1 MLYLITNLSLEPNMN
16 EVISIVTYT
25 FNEEKNIQKLCTGIK
40 IEMEKL
46 NIEYEHIVI
55 DNCSTDKTI
64 PILKEICFKD
74 KKVKAIINAKNFGHL
89 RSPFYGILQSKG
101 DACILMASDF
111 QDPLDLIPKYIQKW
125 QNGAKIV
132 LGKKISSDEPGIIFF
147 IRSLFYK
154 FMNKISETKLT
165 ENTTGSGIFDKSV
178 INQLKNI
185 NDPYPYLRGLLNE
198 LSEEIS
204 TVEFNQPKRLSGIT
218 KNNIFTLYDIG
229 MLGIIKHSRA
239 PLRLV
244 TFLGFVLSFF
254 SISTALIYFIYK
266 VLFWNSFDVGIA
278 PLIIG
283 IFSFASIQILLLG
296 IIGEYVGILLI
307 HLRNLPLVI
316 EKERI
321 NF

>member
-1 MLYLITNLSLEPNMN
+1 MTK
-16 EVISIVTYT
+16 ISIVTPT
-25 FNEEKNIQKLCTGIK
+25 FNEEENIKKLCSGIK

-46 NIEYEHIVI
+46 NISYEHIVI

-64 PILKEICFKD
+64 TNLKEICSND
-74 KKVKAIINAKNFGHL
+74 KNVKVIINSKNFGHIK
-89 RSPFYGILQSKG
+89 SPFHGILQSSG

-111 QDPLDLIPKYIQKW
+111 QDPLNLIPDYIKKW
-125 QNGAKIV
+125 QNGSKIV
-132 LGKKISSDEPGIIFF
+132 LGKKITSEENNLIFS
-147 IRSLFYK
+147 IRKTFYK
-154 FMNKISETKLT
+154 FLNIISETKLT
-165 ENTTGSGIFDKSV
+165 ENTTGSGIFDKS
-178 INQLKNI
+178 IISQLRNI
-185 NDPYPYLRGLLNE
+185 KDPYPYLRGLLND
-198 LSEEIS
+198 LGEEIAI
-204 TVEFNQPKRLSGIT
+204 VEFNQPKRLTGIT

-239 PLRLV
+239 PLRFV

-254 SISTALIYFIYK
+254 SLLVAIIYLIYKLI
-266 VLFWNSFDVGIA
+266 FWNTFDLGIA

-283 IFSFASIQILLLG
+283 IFGFASIQVLLLG

-307 HLRNLPLVI
+307 HIRNLPLVI

>member
-1 MLYLITNLSLEPNMN
+1 MTK
-16 EVISIVTYT
+16 ISIVTPT
-25 FNEEKNIQKLCTGIK
+25 FNEEENIKKLCSGIK

-46 NIEYEHIVI
+46 NISYEHIVI

-64 PILKEICFKD
+64 TNLKEICSND
-74 KKVKAIINAKNFGHL
+74 KNVKVIINSKNFGHIK
-89 RSPFYGILQSKG
+89 SPFHGILQSSG

-111 QDPLDLIPKYIQKW
+111 QDPLDLIPVYVKKW
-125 QNGAKIV
+125 LGGSKIV
-132 LGKKISSDEPGIIFF
+132 LGKKITSEENNLIFS
-147 IRSLFYK
+147 IRKFFYK
-154 FMNKISETKLT
+154 FLNKISETKLT
-165 ENTTGSGIFDKSV
+165 ENTTGSCILDKSV
-178 INQLKNI
+178 INQLKKI

-204 TVEFNQPKRLSGIT
+204 VVEFNQPKRLLGET

-244 TFLGFVLSFF
+244 TFLGFILSFF
-254 SISTALIYFIYK
+254 SLLTAFIYFIYK
-266 VLFWNSFDVGIA
+266 LIFWDSFDVGIA
-278 PLIIG
+278 PLVIG
-283 IFSFASIQILLLG
+283 IFGFASIQVLLLG

-307 HLRNLPLVI
+307 HIRNLPLVQ

>member
-1 MLYLITNLSLEPNMN
+1 MTK
-16 EVISIVTYT
+16 ISIVTPT
-25 FNEEKNIQKLCTGIK
+25 FNEEDNIQKLCSSVKT
-40 IEMEKL
+40 EMDKL
-46 NIEYEHIVI
+46 NIDYEHIVI

-64 PILKEICFKD
+64 ENLKEICIKD
-74 KKVKAIINAKNFGHL
+74 KNVKVIINARNFGHIK
-89 RSPFYGILQSKG
+89 SPFHGILQSTG

-111 QDPLDLIPKYIQKW
+111 QDPLDLIPTYIKKW
-125 QNGAKIV
+125 QSGSKIV
-132 LGKKISSDEPGIIFF
+132 LGKKISSEENNLVFS
-147 IRSLFYK
+147 IRKFFYK
-154 FMNKISETKLT
+154 FLNRISETKLT

-178 INQLKNI
+178 ISQLKNI

-198 LSEEIS
+198 LSDEIDV
-204 TVEFNQPKRLSGIT
+204 VEFNQPKRLSGKT

-254 SISTALIYFIYK
+254 SLFTAFIYFVYKLIY
-266 VLFWNSFDVGIA
+266 WNSFDVGIA
-278 PLIIG
+278 PLVIG
-283 IFSFASIQILLLG
+283 IFGFASIQILLLG

>member
-1 MLYLITNLSLEPNMN
+1 MSK
-16 EVISIVTYT
+16 ISIVTPTY
-25 FNEEKNIQKLCTGIK
+25 NEGENIEKLCSGIK
-40 IEMEKL
+40 LEMEKL
-46 NIEYEHIVI
+46 NIDYEHIVI
-55 DNCSTDKTI
+55 DNSSTDKTI
-64 PILKEICFKD
+64 EILKEICSKD
-74 KKVKAIINAKNFGHL
+74 KKVKVIINTKNFGHIK
-89 RSPFYGILQSKG
+89 SPFHGILQSSG

-111 QDPLDLIPKYIQKW
+111 QDPLDLISTYIKKW
-125 QNGAKIV
+125 QSGSKIV
-132 LGKKISSDEPGIIFF
+132 LGKKISSAENTLIF
-147 IRSLFYK
+147 SLRKFFYK
-154 FMNKISETKLT
+154 FLNKISETKLT

-178 INQLKNI
+178 INQLKKI

-198 LSEEIS
+198 LSEDIS
-204 TVEFNQPKRLSGIT
+204 IVEFNQPRRLLGKT

-254 SISTALIYFIYK
+254 SLLTAFIYFIYK
-266 VLFWNSFDVGIA
+266 LIFWNSFDVGVA
-278 PLIIG
+278 PIVIG
-283 IFSFASIQILLLG
+283 IFGFASIQILLLG

>member
-1 MLYLITNLSLEPNMN
+1 MTK
-16 EVISIVTYT
+16 ISIVTPT
-25 FNEEKNIQKLCTGIK
+25 FNEQENIQKICSGIK
-40 IEMEKL
+40 SEMEKL
-46 NIEYEHIVI
+46 NINYEHIVI

-64 PILKEICFKD
+64 DNLKEICSKD
-74 KKVKAIINAKNFGHL
+74 KNVKVIINARNFGHIK
-89 RSPFYGILQSKG
+89 SPYYGILQSSG

-111 QDPLDLIPKYIQKW
+111 QDPLELIPKYIQRW
-125 QNGAKIV
+125 QSGAKIV
-132 LGKKISSDEPGIIFF
+132 LGKKTTSEENTFIF
-147 IRSLFYK
+147 SLRKFFYK
-154 FMNKISETKLT
+154 FLNKISETKLT

-204 TVEFNQPKRLSGIT
+204 IVEFNQPRRLLGKT

-229 MLGIIKHSRA
+229 ILGIIKHSRA

-244 TFLGFVLSFF
+244 TLLGFMLSFF
-254 SISTALIYFIYK
+254 SLLTAFIYFIYK
-266 VLFWNSFDVGIA
+266 LVFWNSFDVGIA

-283 IFSFASIQILLLG
+283 IFGFASIQILLLG

>member
-1 MLYLITNLSLEPNMN
+1 MTK
-16 EVISIVTYT
+16 ISIVTPT
-25 FNEEKNIQKLCTGIK
+25 FNEEDNIQKLCSSVK
-40 IEMEKL
+40 AEMDKL
-46 NIEYEHIVI
+46 NIDYEHIVI

-64 PILKEICFKD
+64 ENLKEICIKD
-74 KKVKAIINAKNFGHL
+74 KNVKVIINARNFGHIK
-89 RSPFYGILQSKG
+89 SPFHGILQSTG

-111 QDPLDLIPKYIQKW
+111 QDPLDLIPTYIKKW
-125 QNGAKIV
+125 QSGSKIV
-132 LGKKISSDEPGIIFF
+132 LGKKISSEENNLVFS
-147 IRSLFYK
+147 IRKFFYK
-154 FMNKISETKLT
+154 FLNRISETKLT

-178 INQLKNI
+178 ISQLKNI

-198 LSEEIS
+198 LSDEIDV
-204 TVEFNQPKRLSGIT
+204 VEFNQPKRLSGKT

-244 TFLGFVLSFF
+244 TFLGFILSFF
-254 SISTALIYFIYK
+254 SLFTAFIYFVYKLIY
-266 VLFWNSFDVGIA
+266 WNSFEVGIA
-278 PLIIG
+278 PLVIG
-283 IFSFASIQILLLG
+283 IFGFASIQILLLG

>member
-1 MLYLITNLSLEPNMN
+1 MTK
-16 EVISIVTYT
+16 ISIVTPT
-25 FNEEKNIQKLCTGIK
+25 FNEEDNIQKLCSSIK

-46 NIEYEHIVI
+46 NMDYEHIVI

-64 PILKEICFKD
+64 EKLKIICSKD
-74 KKVKAIINAKNFGHL
+74 QKVKAIINVRNFGHIK
-89 RSPFYGILQSKG
+89 SPFHGILQSSG

-111 QDPLDLIPKYIQKW
+111 QDPMELISMYIKKW
-125 QNGAKIV
+125 QSGSKIV
-132 LGKKISSDEPGIIFF
+132 LGKKISSEENSLMFS
-147 IRSLFYK
+147 IRKFFYK
-154 FMNKISETKLT
+154 FLNKISETKLT

-178 INQLKNI
+178 INQLKKI

-204 TVEFNQPKRLSGIT
+204 VVEFDQPKRLSGKT

-244 TFLGFVLSFF
+244 TFLGFILSFF
-254 SISTALIYFIYK
+254 SLLTALIYFFYK
-266 VLFWNSFDVGIA
+266 LIFWNSFDVGIA

-283 IFSFASIQILLLG
+283 IFGFASIQILLLG